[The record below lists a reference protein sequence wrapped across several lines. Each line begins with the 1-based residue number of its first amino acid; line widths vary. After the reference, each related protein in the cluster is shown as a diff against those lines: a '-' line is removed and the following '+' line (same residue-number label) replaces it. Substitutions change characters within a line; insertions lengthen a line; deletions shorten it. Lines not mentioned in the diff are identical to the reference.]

1 MARRPYFP
9 MWLIDQTVDEVIE
22 AGIPSPSHA
31 AINDMMNAAP
41 TAYAKGGV
49 QLHKIWYKLS
59 DSTREELWK
68 QHKRLDNDFK
78 ELSKKEG

>member
-1 MARRPYFP
+1 
-9 MWLIDQTVDEVIE
+9 MWLIDWTVDEVIE

-49 QLHKIWYKLS
+49 
-59 DSTREELWK
+59 
-68 QHKRLDNDFK
+68 
-78 ELSKKEG
+78 